1 MTIEYRLETVENELK
16 EIKKRNQR
24 VEADKAWETSA
35 MRKVVI
41 FVITYIVAALWLV
54 NIEDTNP
61 LLKALVPAFGWY
73 LSTLSLSII
82 KRKWIDKKELRDL

>member
-1 MTIEYRLETVENELK
+1 MTIEYRLEIVENELK

-24 VEADKAWETSA
+24 VGADKAWETSA

-41 FVITYIVAALWLV
+41 FVITYLVASAWLLS
-54 NIEDTNP
+54 IHDTNP

-73 LSTLSLSII
+73 LSTLSVSTI
-82 KRKWIDKKELRDL
+82 KRKWIDKKGSRDL